1 MEREISV
8 PTHPRNMEVQAVA
21 FETTETVDCDILII
35 GGGMSGCGAAF
46 EAKYWA
52 GDKRVVLA
60 EKAVIERSGATG
72 EGLSA
77 INCYMGQRY
86 GWNTPEDF
94 VNYVVNDMMG
104 LAREDLVYDVGR
116 HVDNSVHLLEEWGL
130 PIWKQENGQYER
142 IGRWQIPIHGES
154 IKPIVAEPARTA
166 LGQENIYERIAITHL
181 LTDDDDPGKIA
192 GAVGFSVRDNKF
204 YVFRSPVVIITTGGA
219 SNVFRPR
226 SVSEGLGRTWYS
238 VFATGS
244 AYGLMIPAGVEM
256 TQMEHRFVPT
266 RFKDGYGP
274 VGMWF
279 QYFHAKVLNALG
291 DDYTVTRA
299 AELDK
304 YEPYGSAIPTPTPL
318 RNHQMFL
325 DIRDGYGPMYM
336 RTDQAMQAL
345 SARPDGTLDPAKMDQ
360 VRNEAWEDFLDMTI
374 SQALT
379 WAAQNIAPEE
389 TPSEVVLAEPY
400 IMGSHSGEAGAWV
413 SGPEDIASDDYF
425 WGYNRMTTIRGLFA
439 AGDGVGAA
447 PHKFSSGS
455 FTEGRI
461 AAKAAVNYLTDNPAR
476 PSVTGGQVHGLQQS
490 ILAPLSTFDRHK
502 GATTAEEINP
512 NYLTPKQA
520 LVRLQKIMDEYGAG
534 ASAWYT
540 TNGPTLERG
549 ITLIEM
555 LREDL
560 AHLAARSPHELMRC
574 WELVHRAWVGEAHL
588 RHLLHREETRWPG
601 YYYRSDFPD
610 LDDANWRVFVNS
622 RYDRNADSWNLTTR
636 PYRNLITA

>member
-1 MEREISV
+1 MTL
-8 PTHPRNMEVQAVA
+8 P
-21 FETTETVDCDILII
+21 TTETIDCDILII

-46 EAKYWA
+46 ESKYWS
-52 GDKRVVLA
+52 GDLKVVMV
-60 EKAVIERSGATG
+60 EKAAIERSGATG

-86 GWNTPEDF
+86 GWNTPEDYT
-94 VNYVVNDMMG
+94 NYVVNDMMG

-130 PIWKQENGQYER
+130 PIWKKENGEYER

-154 IKPIVAEPARTA
+154 IKPVAAEPARKA
-166 LGQENIYERIAITHL
+166 IGPENLYERVAITHL
-181 LTDDDDPGKIA
+181 LTDADDPQKIA
-192 GAVGFSVRDNKF
+192 GAVGFAVRENKF
-204 YVFRSPVVIITTGGA
+204 YVFRAKAVIITCGGA

-226 SVSEGLGRTWYS
+226 SVGEGMGRVWYS
-238 VFATGS
+238 VFATGA
-244 AYGLMIPAGVEM
+244 AYGLMIPIGTEM

-279 QYFHAKVLNALG
+279 QYFHAQVLNAKG
-291 DDYTVTRA
+291 EDYTVTRA
-299 AELDK
+299 DELKK

-325 DIRDGYGPMYM
+325 DIKDGLGPMYM
-336 RTDQAMQAL
+336 RTDVAMQKLAE
-345 SARPDGTLDPAKMDQ
+345 GDPAKMDK
-360 VRNEAWEDFLDMTI
+360 VRDEAWEDFLDMTI

-379 WAAQNIAPEE
+379 WAAQNIAPED
-389 TPSEVVLAEPY
+389 TPTEVVLAEPY

-413 SGPEDIASDDYF
+413 SGPEDIATGDYF
-425 WGYNRMTTIRGLFA
+425 WGYNRMTTIKGLFA
-439 AGDGVGAA
+439 AGDGVGAT

-461 AAKAAVNYLTDNPAR
+461 AAKSAVGYVSDNPAA
-476 PSVTGGQVHGLQQS
+476 PSVSDANVRGIQET
-490 ILAPLSTFDRHK
+490 IWAPLETFEKHK
-502 GATTAEEINP
+502 GASSAEEINP
-512 NYLTPKQA
+512 NYMTPKQG
-520 LVRLQKIMDEYGAG
+520 LVRLQKIMDEYAGG
-534 ASAWYT
+534 ASTGYT
-540 TNGPTLERG
+540 TNKPTLERG
-549 ITLIEM
+549 IELIEM
-555 LREDL
+555 FREDL
-560 AHLAARSPHELMRC
+560 VHLAARNRHELMRC
-574 WELVHRAWVGEAHL
+574 WELVHRTWVGESHL

-622 RYDRNADSWNLTTR
+622 KFDAANNAWSLQTR
-636 PYRNLITA
+636 PYKNIITSI

>member
-1 MEREISV
+1 MAL
-8 PTHPRNMEVQAVA
+8 PTI
-21 FETTETVDCDILII
+21 ETVESDILVI

-46 EAKYWA
+46 ESKYW
-52 GDKRVVLA
+52 GEDLKVVIV

-94 VNYVVNDMMG
+94 VKYVVNDMMG

-116 HVDNSVHLLEEWGL
+116 HVDSSVHLLEEWGL
-130 PIWKQENGQYER
+130 PIWKKDNGEYER

-154 IKPIVAEPARTA
+154 LKPVTAEPARKA
-166 LGQENIYERIAITHL
+166 IGKENIYERIAITHL
-181 LTDDDDPGKIA
+181 LTDANDSGRIA
-192 GAVGFSVRDNKF
+192 GAIGFGVRENKIW
-204 YVFRSPVVIITTGGA
+204 VFKSKAVIITSGGA

-226 SVSEGLGRTWYS
+226 SVNEGIGRTWYS

-244 AYGLMIPAGVEM
+244 AYGLMIPIGTEM

-279 QYFHAKVLNALG
+279 QYFHAHVENALG
-291 DDYTVTRA
+291 EDYTVTRES
-299 AELDK
+299 ELRK

-325 DIRDGYGPMYM
+325 DIREGKGPMYM
-336 RTDQAMQAL
+336 RTDLAMQELA
-345 SARPDGTLDPAKMDQ
+345 GGDPVKMDK
-360 VRNEAWEDFLDMTI
+360 VREEAWEDFLDMTI
-374 SQALT
+374 AQAMT
-379 WAAQNIAPEE
+379 WASQNIAPED

-413 SGPEDIASDDYF
+413 SGPEDLSPPEYF
-425 WGYNRMTTIRGLFA
+425 WGYNKMTTIRGLFA

-455 FTEGRI
+455 FTEGRL
-461 AAKAAVNYLTDNPAR
+461 AAKSAVKFVRDNPD
-476 PSVTGGQVHGLQQS
+476 SVTLSDSQVKDLS
-490 ILAPLSTFDRHK
+490 SAIWAPIETFEKYK
-502 GATTAEEINP
+502 GASTSEEVNP
-512 NYLTPKQA
+512 NYITPKQA
-520 LVRLQKIMDEYGAG
+520 LVRLQKIMDEYGG
-534 ASAWYT
+534 GTSSWYT
-540 TNGPTLERG
+540 VNGPTLERG
-549 ITLIEM
+549 IALIEM

-560 AHLAARSPHELMRC
+560 AHQCARNRHELLRS
-574 WELVHRAWVGEAHL
+574 WEVVHRAWTGEAHL
-588 RHLLHREETRWPG
+588 RHLLYRKETRWPG
-601 YYYRSDFPD
+601 YYYRSDYPD
-610 LDDANWRVFVNS
+610 LDDKNWRVFVNS
-622 RYDRNADSWNLTTR
+622 TYDSAKNSWNLTTK
-636 PYRNLITA
+636 PYKHIVT

>member
-1 MEREISV
+1 MAT
-8 PTHPRNMEVQAVA
+8 PTV
-21 FETTETVDCDILII
+21 ETVECDILII

-46 EAKYWA
+46 ESKFW
-52 GDKRVVLA
+52 GSDLKVVIA

-116 HVDNSVHLLEEWGL
+116 HVDSSVHLLEEWGL
-130 PIWKQENGQYER
+130 PVWKKDDGTYER

-154 IKPIVAEPARTA
+154 IKPVTAEPARKA
-166 LGQENIYERIAITHL
+166 VGQENIYERVSITHL
-181 LTDDDDPGKIA
+181 LADANDPNRIA
-192 GAVGFSVRDNKF
+192 GAVGFGVREDKL
-204 YVFRSPVVIITTGGA
+204 YVFKARAVIITSGGA

-226 SVSEGLGRTWYS
+226 SVNEGIGRTWYS

-244 AYGLMIPAGVEM
+244 AYGLMIPVGTEM

-279 QYFHAKVLNALG
+279 QYFHARVTNALG
-291 DDYTVTRA
+291 EDYTVTRDE
-299 AELDK
+299 ELDK
-304 YEPYGSAIPTPTPL
+304 YPPYGRAVPTPTPL

-325 DIRDGYGPMYM
+325 DIQAGLGPMYM
-336 RTDQAMQAL
+336 RTEEAMQKLAE
-345 SARPDGTLDPAKMDQ
+345 GDPEKMNK
-360 VRNEAWEDFLDMTI
+360 VREEAWEDFLDMTI
-374 SQALT
+374 AQALT
-379 WAAQNIAPEE
+379 WASQNIEPEV
-389 TPSEVVLAEPY
+389 TPSEVNLAEPY

-413 SGPEDIASDDYF
+413 SGPEDLSPPEYF
-425 WGYNRMTTIRGLFA
+425 WGYNKMTTIRGLFA

-455 FTEGRI
+455 FTEGRL
-461 AAKAAVNYLTDNPAR
+461 AAKAAVNFLRDNGDTPT
-476 PSVTGGQVHGLQQS
+476 VNDEQVRQFHQA
-490 ILAPLSTFDRHK
+490 IWAPLETFDKHK
-502 GATTAEEINP
+502 GASTAEDINP
-512 NYLTPKQA
+512 NYINPSQA
-520 LVRLQKIMDEYGAG
+520 LVRLQKIMDEYAGG

-549 ITLIEM
+549 IALIEM

-560 AHLAARSPHELMRC
+560 THLAARNRHELLRC
-574 WELVHRAWVGEAHL
+574 WEVVHRTWVGEAHM
-588 RHLLHREETRWPG
+588 RHLLHRQETRWPG
-601 YYYRSDFPD
+601 YYYRADYPS

-622 RYDRNADSWNLTTR
+622 TYDAANNRWNLRTR
-636 PYRNLITA
+636 PFLNVVTNI

>member
-1 MEREISV
+1 MTL
-8 PTHPRNMEVQAVA
+8 P
-21 FETTETVDCDILII
+21 TTETIDCDILII

-46 EAKYWA
+46 ESKYWS
-52 GDKRVVLA
+52 GDLRVVMV

-86 GWNTPEDF
+86 GWNTPEDYT
-94 VNYVVNDMMG
+94 NYVVNDMMG

-130 PIWKQENGQYER
+130 PIWKKDNGEYQR

-154 IKPIVAEPARTA
+154 IKPITAEPARKA
-166 LGQENIYERIAITHL
+166 IGPENLFERVSVTHL
-181 LTDDDDPGKIA
+181 LTDADDPQKIA
-192 GAVGFSVRDNKF
+192 GAVGFAVRENKF
-204 YVFRSPVVIITTGGA
+204 YVFRAKAVIITCGGA

-226 SVSEGLGRTWYS
+226 SVGEGMGRVWYS
-238 VFATGS
+238 VFATGA
-244 AYGLMIPAGVEM
+244 AYGLMIPIGTEM

-279 QYFHAKVLNALG
+279 QYFHAQVLNSKG
-291 DDYTVTRA
+291 EDYTVTRA
-299 AELDK
+299 DELKK

-318 RNHQMFL
+318 RNHQMFM
-325 DIRDGYGPMYM
+325 DIKEGLGPMYM
-336 RTDQAMQAL
+336 RTDIAMQKLAE
-345 SARPDGTLDPAKMDQ
+345 GDPAKMDK
-360 VRNEAWEDFLDMTI
+360 VRDEAWEDFLDMTI

-379 WAAQNIAPEE
+379 WASQNIAPED
-389 TPSEVVLAEPY
+389 TPTEVVLAEPY

-413 SGPEDIASDDYF
+413 SGPEDIATGDYF

-461 AAKAAVNYLTDNPAR
+461 AAKAAVGYVSDNPGAPAVSDANVR
-476 PSVTGGQVHGLQQS
+476 S
-490 ILAPLSTFDRHK
+490 IQETIWAPLETFEKHK
-502 GATTAEEINP
+502 GASSAEEINP
-512 NYLTPKQA
+512 NFMTPKQG

-534 ASAWYT
+534 ASTWYT
-540 TNGPTLERG
+540 TNEPTLLRG
-549 ITLIEM
+549 IELIEM
-555 LREDL
+555 FREDL
-560 AHLAARSPHELMRC
+560 THLAARNRHELMRC
-574 WELVHRAWVGEAHL
+574 WELVHRTWVGEAHL
-588 RHLLHREETRWPG
+588 RHLLYRKETRWPG
-601 YYYRSDFPD
+601 YYYRSDYPD

-622 RYDRNADSWNLTTR
+622 KFDAAKNSWDLQTK
-636 PYRNLITA
+636 PYRNIITSI

>member
-1 MEREISV
+1 MAT
-8 PTHPRNMEVQAVA
+8 PTV
-21 FETTETVDCDILII
+21 ETVECDILII

-46 EAKYWA
+46 ESKFW
-52 GDKRVVLA
+52 GSDLKVVIA

-116 HVDNSVHLLEEWGL
+116 HVDSSVHLLEEWGL
-130 PIWKQENGQYER
+130 PVWKKDDGTYER

-154 IKPIVAEPARTA
+154 IKPVTAEPARKA
-166 LGQENIYERIAITHL
+166 VGQENIYERVSITHL
-181 LTDDDDPGKIA
+181 LTDANDSNRIA
-192 GAVGFSVRDNKF
+192 GAVGFGVREDKL
-204 YVFRSPVVIITTGGA
+204 YVFKAKAVIVTTGGA

-226 SVSEGLGRTWYS
+226 SVNEGIGRTWYS

-244 AYGLMIPAGVEM
+244 AYGLMIPIGAEM

-279 QYFHAKVLNALG
+279 QYFHARVTNALG
-291 DDYTVTRA
+291 EDYTVTRDD
-299 AELDK
+299 ELDK
-304 YEPYGSAIPTPTPL
+304 FPPYGRAVPTPTPL

-325 DIRDGYGPMYM
+325 DIKDGLGPMYM
-336 RTDQAMQAL
+336 RTEEAMQKLAE
-345 SARPDGTLDPAKMDQ
+345 GDPVKMEK
-360 VRNEAWEDFLDMTI
+360 VREEAWEDFLDMTI
-374 SQALT
+374 AQALT
-379 WAAQNIAPEE
+379 WASQNIEPEV
-389 TPSEVVLAEPY
+389 TPSEVNLAEPY

-413 SGPEDIASDDYF
+413 SGPEDLAPPEYF
-425 WGYNRMTTIRGLFA
+425 WGYNKMTTVRGLFA

-455 FTEGRI
+455 FTEGRL
-461 AAKAAVNYLTDNPAR
+461 AAKAAVNFIRDSGDTPTVSDD
-476 PSVTGGQVHGLQQS
+476 QVRQLHQS
-490 ILAPLSTFDRHK
+490 IWAPLDTFDKYK
-502 GATTAEEINP
+502 GASTAEEVNP
-512 NYLTPKQA
+512 NYINPSQA
-520 LVRLQKIMDEYGAG
+520 LVRLQKIMDEYAGG

-549 ITLIEM
+549 IALIEM

-560 AHLAARSPHELMRC
+560 SQLAARNRHELLRC
-574 WELVHRAWVGEAHL
+574 WEVVHRTWVGEAHM
-588 RHLLHREETRWPG
+588 RHLLHRQETRWPG
-601 YYYRSDFPD
+601 YYYRADYPN

-622 RYDRNADSWNLTTR
+622 TFDAANNKWNLRTR
-636 PYRNLITA
+636 PFLNVVTNI

>member
-1 MEREISV
+1 MATPIV
-8 PTHPRNMEVQAVA
+8 
-21 FETTETVDCDILII
+21 ETVECDILII

-46 EAKYWA
+46 ESKFW
-52 GDKRVVLA
+52 GSDLKVVIA
-60 EKAVIERSGATG
+60 EKAVLERSGATG

-116 HVDNSVHLLEEWGL
+116 HVDSSVHLLEEWGL
-130 PIWKQENGQYER
+130 PVWKKDDGTYER

-154 IKPIVAEPARTA
+154 IKPVTAEPARKA
-166 LGQENIYERIAITHL
+166 VGQENIYERVSITHL
-181 LTDDDDPGKIA
+181 LADANDPNRIA
-192 GAVGFSVRDNKF
+192 GAVGFGVREDKL
-204 YVFRSPVVIITTGGA
+204 YVFKARAVIITSGGA

-226 SVSEGLGRTWYS
+226 SVNEGIGRTWYS

-244 AYGLMIPAGVEM
+244 AYGLMIPVGTEM

-279 QYFHAKVLNALG
+279 QYFHARVTNALG
-291 DDYTVTRA
+291 EDYTVTRDD
-299 AELDK
+299 ELDK
-304 YEPYGSAIPTPTPL
+304 YPPYGRAVPTPTPL

-325 DIRDGYGPMYM
+325 DIQAGLGPMYM
-336 RTDQAMQAL
+336 RTEEAMQKLAE
-345 SARPDGTLDPAKMDQ
+345 GDPEKMNK
-360 VRNEAWEDFLDMTI
+360 VREEAWEDFLDMTI
-374 SQALT
+374 AQALT
-379 WAAQNIAPEE
+379 WASQNIEPEV
-389 TPSEVVLAEPY
+389 TPSEVNLAEPY

-413 SGPEDIASDDYF
+413 SGPEDLSPPEYF
-425 WGYNRMTTIRGLFA
+425 WGYNKMTTIRGLFA

-455 FTEGRI
+455 FTEGRL
-461 AAKAAVNYLTDNPAR
+461 AAKSAVNFLRDNGDTPT
-476 PSVTGGQVHGLQQS
+476 VNDEQVRQLHQA
-490 ILAPLSTFDRHK
+490 IWAPLETFDKYK
-502 GATTAEEINP
+502 GASTAEDINP
-512 NYLTPKQA
+512 NYINPSQA
-520 LVRLQKIMDEYGAG
+520 LVRLQKIMDEYAGG

-549 ITLIEM
+549 IALIEM

-560 AHLAARSPHELMRC
+560 TQLAARNRHELLRC
-574 WELVHRAWVGEAHL
+574 WEVVHRTWVGEAHM
-588 RHLLHREETRWPG
+588 RHLLHRQETRWPG
-601 YYYRSDFPD
+601 YYYRADYPN

-622 RYDRNADSWNLTTR
+622 TYDAANNRWNLRTR
-636 PYRNLITA
+636 PFLNVVTNI

>member
-1 MEREISV
+1 MAL
-8 PTHPRNMEVQAVA
+8 P
-21 FETTETVDCDILII
+21 TTETVECDILII

-46 EAKYWA
+46 EANYW
-52 GDKRVVLA
+52 GDKLRVVMV
-60 EKAVIERSGATG
+60 EKAAIERSGATG

-94 VNYVVNDMMG
+94 VQYVVNDMMG

-116 HVDNSVHLLEEWGL
+116 HVDSTVHMLEEWGL
-130 PIWKQENGQYER
+130 PIWKRENGEYER

-154 IKPIVAEPARTA
+154 IKPIAAEPARTA
-166 LGQENIYERIAITHL
+166 LGQGNLYERVSVTHL
-181 LTDDDDPGKIA
+181 LTDANDAGKIA
-192 GAVGFSVRDNKF
+192 GAIGFSVRENKF
-204 YVFRSPVVIITTGGA
+204 YVFRAKAVVITTGGA

-226 SVSEGLGRTWYS
+226 SVNEGLGRTWYS

-279 QYFHAKVLNALG
+279 QYFHARVTNALG
-291 DDYTVTRA
+291 EDYTITRA

-304 YEPYGSAIPTPTPL
+304 YAPYGSAIPTPTPL
-318 RNHQMFL
+318 RNHQMYL
-325 DIRDGYGPMYM
+325 DLRDGLGPMYM
-336 RTDQAMQAL
+336 RTEEAMEKLAE
-345 SARPDGTLDPAKMDQ
+345 GDPAKMDQ

-413 SGPEDIASDDYF
+413 SGPEDLSPPEYF
-425 WGYNRMTTIRGLFA
+425 WGYNKMTTVRGLFA

-455 FTEGRI
+455 FTEGRL
-461 AAKAAVNYLTDNPAR
+461 AGKSAVNY
-476 PSVTGGQVHGLQQS
+476 VTGNPDAPSLSNAQVTQLQET
-490 ILAPLSTFDRHK
+490 IWAPLETFEKFSGASTSSQVNPHYI
-502 GATTAEEINP
+502 TA
-512 NYLTPKQA
+512 KQGLA
-520 LVRLQKIMDEYGAG
+520 RLQKIMDEYAG
-534 ASAWYT
+534 GTSASYT
-540 TNGPTLERG
+540 VNGPTLERG
-549 ITLIEM
+549 IALIET

-560 AHLAARSPHELMRC
+560 AHLGARNLHELLRC
-574 WELVHRAWVGEAHL
+574 WELAHRVWVGEAHM
-588 RHLLHREETRWPG
+588 RHLLHRKETRWPG

-610 LDDANWRVFVNS
+610 LDDQNWRVFVNS
-622 RYDRNADSWNLTTR
+622 RYNASSNSWDVFTK
-636 PYRNLITA
+636 PYINIVT

>member
-1 MEREISV
+1 MTLPI
-8 PTHPRNMEVQAVA
+8 
-21 FETTETVDCDILII
+21 TETIDCDILII

-46 EAKYWA
+46 ESKYWS
-52 GDKRVVLA
+52 GDLKVVMV
-60 EKAVIERSGATG
+60 EKAAIERSGATG

-94 VNYVVNDMMG
+94 VHYVVNDMMG

-130 PIWKQENGQYER
+130 PIWKKDNGEYER
-142 IGRWQIPIHGES
+142 VGRWQIPIHGES
-154 IKPIVAEPARTA
+154 IKPIAAEPARTA
-166 LGQENIYERIAITHL
+166 IGPENIYERVSITHL
-181 LTDDDDPGKIA
+181 LTDADDPQRIA
-192 GAVGFSVRDNKF
+192 GAVGFAVRENKI
-204 YVFRSPVVIITTGGA
+204 YVFRAKAVIITCGGA

-226 SVSEGLGRTWYS
+226 SVGEGLGRTWYS
-238 VFATGS
+238 VFATGA
-244 AYGLMIPAGVEM
+244 AYGLMIPIGTEM

-279 QYFHAKVLNALG
+279 QYFHAQVLNANG
-291 DDYTVTRA
+291 EDYTVTRA
-299 AELDK
+299 DELKK
-304 YEPYGSAIPTPTPL
+304 YEPYGSAVPTPTPL

-325 DIRDGYGPMYM
+325 DIKDGLGPMYM
-336 RTDQAMQAL
+336 RTDVAMQKIA
-345 SARPDGTLDPAKMDQ
+345 DGDPAKMDK
-360 VRNEAWEDFLDMTI
+360 VRDEAWEDFLDMTVA
-374 SQALT
+374 QALT
-379 WAAQNIAPEE
+379 WASQNIAPED

-413 SGPEDIASDDYF
+413 SGPEDIASGEYF

-461 AAKAAVNYLTDNPAR
+461 AAKSAVNFVADNP
-476 PSVTGGQVHGLQQS
+476 SVPTVSDANVRGIQEA
-490 ILAPLSTFDRHK
+490 IWAPLETFEKHK
-502 GATTAEEINP
+502 GASSSAEINP
-512 NYLTPKQA
+512 NYMTPKQG

-534 ASAWYT
+534 ASTGYT
-540 TNGPTLERG
+540 TNQPTLERG
-549 ITLIEM
+549 IELMEM
-555 LREDL
+555 FREDL
-560 AHLAARSPHELMRC
+560 AHLAARNRHELMRC
-574 WELVHRAWVGEAHL
+574 WELIHRTWVGEAHL
-588 RHLLHREETRWPG
+588 RHLLHRKETRWPG

-622 RYDRNADSWNLTTR
+622 KFDAASNSWNLMTR
-636 PYRNLITA
+636 PYKNIITSI

>member
-1 MEREISV
+1 MAL
-8 PTHPRNMEVQAVA
+8 P
-21 FETTETVDCDILII
+21 TTETVECDILII

-46 EAKYWA
+46 EANYW
-52 GDKRVVLA
+52 GKDLRVVMV

-94 VNYVVNDMMG
+94 VHYVVNDMMG

-116 HVDNSVHLLEEWGL
+116 HVDSSVHLLEEWGL
-130 PIWKQENGQYER
+130 PIWKKENGEYER

-154 IKPIVAEPARTA
+154 IKPVTAEPARKA
-166 LGQENIYERIAITHL
+166 LGEGNLYERVVVTHL
-181 LTDDDDPGKIA
+181 LTDANDGGRVS
-192 GAVGFSVRDNKF
+192 GAIGFAVRENKF
-204 YVFRSPVVIITTGGA
+204 YVFKAKAVIITTGGA

-226 SVSEGLGRTWYS
+226 SVNEGLGRTWYS

-244 AYGLMIPAGVEM
+244 AYGLMIPIGTEM

-279 QYFHAKVLNALG
+279 QYFHARVTNARG
-291 DDYTVTRA
+291 EDYTVTRDD
-299 AELDK
+299 ELRK

-325 DIRDGYGPMYM
+325 DIRDGLGPMYM
-336 RTDQAMQAL
+336 RTEEAMQKLAE
-345 SARPDGTLDPAKMDQ
+345 GDPAKMEQ
-360 VRNEAWEDFLDMTI
+360 VRQEAWEDFLDMTI
-374 SQALT
+374 AQALT
-379 WAAQNIAPEE
+379 WASQNIAPEE

-400 IMGSHSGEAGAWV
+400 IMGSHSGESGAWV
-413 SGPEDIASDDYF
+413 SGPGDVAGMAGVGREHNPYF
-425 WGYNRMTTIRGLFA
+425 WGYNRMTTIQGLFA

-455 FTEGRI
+455 FTEGRL
-461 AAKAAVNYLTDNPAR
+461 AAKAAVNFVLENPQSPTTSDA
-476 PSVTGGQVHGLQQS
+476 QVRQVQES
-490 ILAPLSTFDRHK
+490 IWSPLETFDKFK
-502 GATTAEEINP
+502 GVSSAEEINP
-512 NYLTPKQA
+512 NYITPQQG
-520 LVRLQKIMDEYGAG
+520 LVRLQKIMDEYAG
-534 ASAWYT
+534 GTSAWYT

-549 ITLIEM
+549 IALIEM

-560 AHLAARSPHELMRC
+560 QHLGARNRHELMRC
-574 WELVHRAWVGEAHL
+574 WELVHRAWVGEAHM
-588 RHLLHREETRWPG
+588 RHLLHRQETRWPG
-601 YYYRSDFPD
+601 YYYRADYPN

-622 RYDRNADSWNLTTR
+622 RFDAQTGSWNVFTK
-636 PYRNLITA
+636 PYIPIFK

>member
-1 MEREISV
+1 MAL
-8 PTHPRNMEVQAVA
+8 P
-21 FETTETVDCDILII
+21 TTETVECDILII

-46 EAKYWA
+46 EANYW
-52 GDKRVVLA
+52 GDKLRVVMV
-60 EKAVIERSGATG
+60 EKAAIERSGATG

-86 GWNTPEDF
+86 GWNTPADF

-116 HVDNSVHLLEEWGL
+116 HVDSTVHLLEEWGL
-130 PIWKQENGQYER
+130 PIWKKENGEYER

-154 IKPIVAEPARTA
+154 IKPIAAEPARTA
-166 LGQENIYERIAITHL
+166 LGQGNLYERVSVTHL
-181 LTDDDDPGKIA
+181 LTDANDSGRIA
-192 GAVGFSVRDNKF
+192 GAIGFSVRENKF
-204 YVFRSPVVIITTGGA
+204 YVFRAKAVIVTTGGA

-226 SVSEGLGRTWYS
+226 SVNEGLGRTWYS

-279 QYFHAKVLNALG
+279 QYFHARVTNALG
-291 DDYTVTRA
+291 EDYTITRA

-318 RNHQMFL
+318 RNHQMYL
-325 DIRDGYGPMYM
+325 DLRDGLGPMYM
-336 RTDQAMQAL
+336 RTEEAMEKLAE
-345 SARPDGTLDPAKMDQ
+345 GDPAKMDQ

-413 SGPEDIASDDYF
+413 SGPEDLAPPEYF
-425 WGYNRMTTIRGLFA
+425 WGYNKMTTVRGLFA

-455 FTEGRI
+455 FTEGRL
-461 AAKAAVNYLTDNPAR
+461 AAKSAVNY
-476 PSVTGGQVHGLQQS
+476 VTGNSDAPTLSNAQVTQLQET
-490 ILAPLSTFDRHK
+490 IWAPLETFEKSSGASTSSQV
-502 GATTAEEINP
+502 NP
-512 NYLTPKQA
+512 HYITPRQGLA
-520 LVRLQKIMDEYGAG
+520 RLQKIMDEYAG
-534 ASAWYT
+534 GTSASYT
-540 TNGPTLERG
+540 TNAHTLERG
-549 ITLIEM
+549 IALIET

-560 AHLAARSPHELMRC
+560 AHLGARNLHELLRC
-574 WELVHRAWVGEAHL
+574 WELAHRVWVGEAHM
-588 RHLLHREETRWPG
+588 RHLLHRQETRWPG

-610 LDDANWRVFVNS
+610 LDDQNWRVFVNS
-622 RYDRNADSWNLTTR
+622 RYDAANNSWNVFTK
-636 PYRNLITA
+636 PYINIVT

>member
-1 MEREISV
+1 MASS
-8 PTHPRNMEVQAVA
+8 
-21 FETTETVDCDILII
+21 TTEIVECDILII

-46 EAKYWA
+46 EANYW
-52 GDKRVVLA
+52 GKNMRVVMV
-60 EKAVIERSGATG
+60 EKAAIERSGATA

-94 VNYVVNDMMG
+94 VHYVVNDMMG

-116 HVDNSVHLLEEWGL
+116 HVDASVHLMEEWGL
-130 PIWKQENGQYER
+130 PVWKKENGEYER

-154 IKPIVAEPARTA
+154 IKPIVAEPARKA
-166 LGQENIYERIAITHL
+166 LGPENLYERICVTHL
-181 LTDDDDPGKIA
+181 VTDANDPERIA

-204 YVFRSPVVIITTGGA
+204 YLFKAKAVIITTGGA

-226 SVSEGLGRTWYS
+226 SVNEGMGRTWYS

-244 AYGLMIPAGVEM
+244 AYGLMIPIGTEM

-279 QYFHAKVLNALG
+279 QYFHAHITNSFG
-291 DDYTVTRA
+291 GDYTVTRA
-299 AELDK
+299 DELKK

-325 DIRDGYGPMYM
+325 DIRDGLGPMYM
-336 RTDQAMQAL
+336 RTDEAMQKLAEGD
-345 SARPDGTLDPAKMDQ
+345 PDKMAQ

-379 WAAQNIAPEE
+379 WAAQNIAPED

-413 SGPEDIASDDYF
+413 SGPEDLSPPDYF
-425 WGYNRMTTIRGLFA
+425 WGYNKMTTVRGLFA

-455 FTEGRI
+455 FTEGRL
-461 AAKAAVNYLTDNPAR
+461 AAKAAVNYLTDHPEGPVVSDDQINR
-476 PSVTGGQVHGLQQS
+476 LQET
-490 ILAPLSTFDRHK
+490 IWAPLETWNRHK
-502 GATTAEEINP
+502 GESTAEEINP
-512 NYLTPKQA
+512 HYLTPRQG
-520 LVRLQKIMDEYGAG
+520 LFRLQKIMDEYAG
-534 ASAWYT
+534 GVSASYT
-540 TNGPTLERG
+540 INGPTLERG
-549 ITLIEM
+549 IQLMEA
-555 LREDL
+555 LRQDL
-560 AHLAARSPHELMRC
+560 AHLGARNHHELMRC
-574 WELVHRAWVGEAHL
+574 WELVHRAWVGEAHM
-588 RHLLHREETRWPG
+588 RHLLHRQETRWPG
-601 YYYRSDFPD
+601 YYYRSDHPD
-610 LDDANWRVFVNS
+610 LDDKNWRLFVNS
-622 RYDRNADSWNLTTR
+622 KFTQESGEWSVFTR
-636 PYRNLITA
+636 PYHQIF

>member
-1 MEREISV
+1 M
-8 PTHPRNMEVQAVA
+8 A
-21 FETTETVDCDILII
+21 FETTETVDCDILVI

-46 EAKYWA
+46 EAKFWA
-52 GDKRVVLA
+52 GDRLRVVLA

-86 GWNTPEDF
+86 GWNTPADF

-130 PIWKQENGQYER
+130 PIWKQENGQYQR

-154 IKPIVAEPARTA
+154 IKPIAAEPARAA
-166 LGQENIYERIAITHL
+166 LGPDNIYERIAITHL
-181 LTDDDDPGKIA
+181 IADANDPGKIA
-192 GAVGFSVRDNKF
+192 GALGFSVRDNRF
-204 YVFRSPVVIITTGGA
+204 YLFRSPVVIITTGGA

-244 AYGLMIPAGVEM
+244 AYGLMIPAGAEM

-291 DDYTVTRA
+291 EDYTVTRA

-345 SARPDGTLDPAKMDQ
+345 AGGDPEKMAQ

-379 WAAQNIAPEE
+379 WAAQNIAPED

-413 SGPEDIASDDYF
+413 SGPQDLAAGTPAAADYF

-461 AAKAAVNYLTDNPAR
+461 AAKAAVNYLTDHPAH
-476 PSVTGGQVHGLQQS
+476 PNVTDTQIQQLRQT
-490 ILAPLSTFDRHK
+490 ILAPLATYHQHK

-512 NYLTPKQA
+512 HYLTPKQG
-520 LVRLQKIMDEYGAG
+520 LVRLQKIMDEYAAG

-540 TNGPTLERG
+540 TNAPTLERG
-549 ITLIEM
+549 IRLIEM
-555 LREDL
+555 LRQDL
-560 AHLAARSPHELMRC
+560 THLAARTPHELMRC
-574 WELVHRAWVGEAHL
+574 WELTHRAWVGEAHL
-588 RHLLHREETRWPG
+588 RHLLHRQETRWPG
-601 YYYRSDFPD
+601 YYYRSDYPN
-610 LDDANWRVFVNS
+610 LDDQNWRVFVNS
-622 RYDRNADSWNLTTR
+622 RYDQTNNHWQITTR
-636 PYRNLITA
+636 PYHRLIT

>member
-1 MEREISV
+1 MTLPI
-8 PTHPRNMEVQAVA
+8 
-21 FETTETVDCDILII
+21 TETIDCDILII

-46 EAKYWA
+46 ESKYWS
-52 GDKRVVLA
+52 GDLKVVMV
-60 EKAVIERSGATG
+60 EKAAIERSGATG

-94 VNYVVNDMMG
+94 VHYVVNDMMG

-130 PIWKQENGQYER
+130 PIWKKDNGEYER
-142 IGRWQIPIHGES
+142 VGRWQIPIHGES
-154 IKPIVAEPARTA
+154 IKPIAAEPARTA
-166 LGQENIYERIAITHL
+166 IGPENIYERVSITHL
-181 LTDDDDPGKIA
+181 LTDANDPQRIA
-192 GAVGFSVRDNKF
+192 GAVGFAVRENKI
-204 YVFRSPVVIITTGGA
+204 YVFRAKAVIITCGGA

-226 SVSEGLGRTWYS
+226 SVGEGLGRTWYS
-238 VFATGS
+238 VFATGA
-244 AYGLMIPAGVEM
+244 AYGLMIPIGTEM

-279 QYFHAKVLNALG
+279 QYFHAQVLNANG
-291 DDYTVTRA
+291 EDYTVTRA
-299 AELDK
+299 DELKK
-304 YEPYGSAIPTPTPL
+304 YEPYGSAVPTPTPL

-325 DIRDGYGPMYM
+325 DIKDGLGPMYM
-336 RTDQAMQAL
+336 RTDVAMQKIA
-345 SARPDGTLDPAKMDQ
+345 DGDPAKMDK
-360 VRNEAWEDFLDMTI
+360 VRDEAWEDFLDMTVA
-374 SQALT
+374 QALT
-379 WAAQNIAPEE
+379 WASQNIAPED

-413 SGPEDIASDDYF
+413 SGPEDIASGEYF

-461 AAKAAVNYLTDNPAR
+461 AAKSAVNFVADNP
-476 PSVTGGQVHGLQQS
+476 SVPTVSDANVRGIQET
-490 ILAPLSTFDRHK
+490 IWAPLETFEKHK
-502 GATTAEEINP
+502 GASSSAEINP
-512 NYLTPKQA
+512 NYMTPKQG

-534 ASAWYT
+534 ASTGYT
-540 TNGPTLERG
+540 TNQPTLERG
-549 ITLIEM
+549 IELMEM
-555 LREDL
+555 FREDL
-560 AHLAARSPHELMRC
+560 THLAARNRHELMRC
-574 WELVHRAWVGEAHL
+574 WELIHRTWVGEAHL
-588 RHLLHREETRWPG
+588 RHLLHRKETRWPG

-622 RYDRNADSWNLTTR
+622 KFDAASNSWNLMTR
-636 PYRNLITA
+636 PYKNIITSI

>member
-1 MEREISV
+1 
-8 PTHPRNMEVQAVA
+8 MEVRAVA

-60 EKAVIERSGATG
+60 EKAAIERSGATG

-154 IKPIVAEPARTA
+154 IKPIAAEPARTA
-166 LGQENIYERIAITHL
+166 LGPENIYERIAITHL
-181 LTDDDDPGKIA
+181 LTDDDDPEKIA

-291 DDYTVTRA
+291 EDYTVTRA
-299 AELDK
+299 DELLK

-325 DIRDGYGPMYM
+325 DVRDGLGPMYM
-336 RTDQAMQAL
+336 RTDLAMQAL
-345 SARPDGTLDPAKMDQ
+345 SAGPDGAIDPAKMEE

-379 WAAQNIAPEE
+379 WAAQNIAPED
-389 TPSEVVLAEPY
+389 TPSEIVLAEPY

-413 SGPEDIASDDYF
+413 SGPEDVASDDYF

-461 AAKAAVNYLTDNPAR
+461 AAKAAVNYLTDNPGR
-476 PSVTGGQVHGLQQS
+476 PSVSDGQVQGMRSTVLS
-490 ILAPLSTFDRHK
+490 PLTTFDRHR

-512 NYLTPKQA
+512 NYMTPKQG
-520 LVRLQKIMDEYGAG
+520 LVRLQKIMDEYAAG

-540 TNGPTLERG
+540 TNRPTLERG
-549 ITLIEM
+549 IALIEM

-560 AHLAARSPHELMRC
+560 SHLAARTPHELMRC
-574 WELVHRAWVGEAHL
+574 WELVHRSWVGEAHL

-601 YYYRSDFPD
+601 YYYRSDFPNM
-610 LDDANWRVFVNS
+610 DDANWRVFVNS
-622 RYDRNADSWNLTTR
+622 RYDRNADSWNLATR
-636 PYRNLITA
+636 PYHNLITQ

>member
-1 MEREISV
+1 
-8 PTHPRNMEVQAVA
+8 
-21 FETTETVDCDILII
+21 
-35 GGGMSGCGAAF
+35 MSGCGAAF
-46 EAKYWA
+46 EARFWA
-52 GDKRVVLA
+52 GEGRRVVLA

-94 VNYVVNDMMG
+94 VRYVVNDMMG

-130 PIWKQENGQYER
+130 PIWKRENGEYER

-154 IKPIVAEPARTA
+154 IKPIAAEPARTA
-166 LGQENIYERIAITHL
+166 LGPENIFERIAITHL
-181 LTDDDDPGKIA
+181 LTDDADPGKIA
-192 GAVGFSVRDNKF
+192 GAVGFSVRENKLW
-204 YVFRSPVVIITTGGA
+204 VFRSPVVIITTGGA

-226 SVSEGLGRTWYS
+226 SVSEGMGRVWYS
-238 VFATGS
+238 VFSTGS
-244 AYGLMIPAGVEM
+244 AYGLMIPAGAEM

-279 QYFHAKVLNALG
+279 QYFHARVLNALG
-291 DDYTVTRA
+291 EDYTVTRA
-299 AELDK
+299 DELAK

-325 DIRDGYGPMYM
+325 DIRDGRGPMYM
-336 RTDQAMQAL
+336 RTDEAMQKLAE
-345 SARPDGTLDPAKMDQ
+345 GDPAKMEQ

-379 WAAQNIAPEE
+379 WASQNIAPED

-413 SGPEDIASDDYF
+413 SGPEDIAGPEYF

-461 AAKAAVNYLTDNPAR
+461 AAKAAVNYLNDNGAR
-476 PSVTGGQVHGLQQS
+476 PNLSDAAAQSLLQS
-490 ILAPLSTFDRHK
+490 IWAPLETFEQHR
-502 GATTAEEINP
+502 GRSTAEDVNP
-512 NYLTPKQA
+512 HYITAKQG
-520 LVRLQKIMDEYGAG
+520 LVRLQKIMDEYGGGAG
-534 ASAWYT
+534 AWYT
-540 TNGPTLERG
+540 TNGPTLQRG
-549 ITLIEM
+549 VELLEM

-560 AHLAARSPHELMRC
+560 AHLAARSRHELLRC
-574 WELVHRAWVGEAHL
+574 WEVWHRAWVGESHL
-588 RHLLHREETRWPG
+588 RHMLHRQETRWPG
-601 YYYRSDFPD
+601 YYYRSDYPN

-622 RYDRNADSWNLTTR
+622 RYDAASGQWQLTTR
-636 PYRNLITA
+636 PYLNLIDY

>member
-1 MEREISV
+1 M
-8 PTHPRNMEVQAVA
+8 
-21 FETTETVDCDILII
+21 
-35 GGGMSGCGAAF
+35 
-46 EAKYWA
+46 K
-52 GDKRVVLA
+52 VVMV

-77 INCYMGQRY
+77 INCYMGQRH

-94 VNYVVNDMMG
+94 VKYVVNAMMG

-116 HVDNSVHLLEEWGL
+116 HVDSSVHLLEEWGL
-130 PIWKQENGQYER
+130 PIWKKDNGDYER

-154 IKPIVAEPARTA
+154 IKPITAEPARKA
-166 LGQENIYERIAITHL
+166 IGQENIYERVNITHL
-181 LTDDDDPGKIA
+181 LTDANDPQRIA
-192 GAVGFSVRDNKF
+192 GAIGFGVRENKF
-204 YVFRSPVVIITTGGA
+204 YVFKAKAVLITCGGA

-226 SVSEGLGRTWYS
+226 SINEGMGRTWYS

-244 AYGLMIPAGVEM
+244 AYGLMIPIGTEM

-279 QYFHAKVLNALG
+279 QYFGAKITNSKG
-291 DDYTVTRA
+291 EDYTVTRE
-299 AELDK
+299 AELHK
-304 YEPYGSAIPTPTPL
+304 YKPYGLVVPTPTPL

-325 DIRDGYGPMYM
+325 DIKDGLGPMYM
-336 RTDQAMQAL
+336 GTDKAMQKIAG
-345 SARPDGTLDPAKMDQ
+345 DDPEKMRK
-360 VRNEAWEDFLDMTI
+360 VKEEAWEDFLDMTI

-379 WAAQNIAPEE
+379 WASQDIRPEV

-413 SGPEDIASDDYF
+413 SGPEDIASGEYF
-425 WGYNRMTTIRGLFA
+425 WGYNRMTTIQGLFA

-461 AAKAAVNYLTDNPAR
+461 AATSAVNFVADNPSAPTVSDANVR
-476 PSVTGGQVHGLQQS
+476 GIQET
-490 ILAPLSTFDRHK
+490 IWAPLETFEKHK
-502 GATTAEEINP
+502 GASSSAEINP
-512 NYLTPKQA
+512 NYMTPKQG

-534 ASAWYT
+534 ASTGYT
-540 TNGPTLERG
+540 TNQPTLERG
-549 ITLIEM
+549 IELMEM
-555 LREDL
+555 FREDL
-560 AHLAARSPHELMRC
+560 THLAARNRHELMRC
-574 WELVHRAWVGEAHL
+574 WELIHRTWVGEAHL
-588 RHLLHREETRWPG
+588 RHLLHRKETRWPG

-622 RYDRNADSWNLTTR
+622 KFDAASNSWNLMTR
-636 PYRNLITA
+636 PYKNIITSI

>member
-1 MEREISV
+1 MAT
-8 PTHPRNMEVQAVA
+8 PTV
-21 FETTETVDCDILII
+21 ETVECDILII

-46 EAKYWA
+46 ESKFW
-52 GDKRVVLA
+52 GSDLRVVVA

-116 HVDNSVHLLEEWGL
+116 HVDSSVHLLEEWGL
-130 PIWKQENGQYER
+130 PVWKKDDGTYER

-154 IKPIVAEPARTA
+154 IKPVTAEPARKA
-166 LGQENIYERIAITHL
+166 VGQENIYERVSITHL
-181 LTDDDDPGKIA
+181 LTDANDPNRIA
-192 GAVGFSVRDNKF
+192 GAVGFGVREDKL
-204 YVFRSPVVIITTGGA
+204 YVFKARAVIVTTGGA

-226 SVSEGLGRTWYS
+226 SVNEGIGRTWYS

-244 AYGLMIPAGVEM
+244 AYGLMIPVGTEM

-279 QYFHAKVLNALG
+279 QYFHARVTNALG
-291 DDYTVTRA
+291 EDYTVTRDD
-299 AELDK
+299 ELDK
-304 YEPYGSAIPTPTPL
+304 FPPYGRAVPTPTPL

-325 DIRDGYGPMYM
+325 DIQAGLGPMYM
-336 RTDQAMQAL
+336 RTEEAMQKLAE
-345 SARPDGTLDPAKMDQ
+345 GDPAKMEQ

-374 SQALT
+374 AQALT
-379 WAAQNIAPEE
+379 WASQNIEPEV
-389 TPSEVVLAEPY
+389 TPSEVNLAEPY

-413 SGPEDIASDDYF
+413 SGPEDLSPPEYF
-425 WGYNRMTTIRGLFA
+425 WGYNKMTTIRGLFA

-455 FTEGRI
+455 FTEGRL
-461 AAKAAVNYLTDNPAR
+461 AAKAAVNFVRDNGETPT
-476 PSVTGGQVHGLQQS
+476 VNDEQVRQLHQS
-490 ILAPLSTFDRHK
+490 IWAPLDTFEKYK
-502 GATTAEEINP
+502 GASTAEDINP
-512 NYLTPKQA
+512 NYINPSQA
-520 LVRLQKIMDEYGAG
+520 LVRLQKIMDEYAGG

-549 ITLIEM
+549 IALIEM

-560 AHLAARSPHELMRC
+560 TQLAARNRHELLRC
-574 WELVHRAWVGEAHL
+574 WEVVHRTWVGEAHM
-588 RHLLHREETRWPG
+588 RHLLHRQETRWPG
-601 YYYRSDFPD
+601 YYYRADYPK
-610 LDDANWRVFVNS
+610 LDDENWRVFVNS
-622 RYDRNADSWNLTTR
+622 TYDAANNKWELKTR
-636 PYRNLITA
+636 PFLNVVTKI

>member
-1 MEREISV
+1 MTLPI
-8 PTHPRNMEVQAVA
+8 
-21 FETTETVDCDILII
+21 TETIDCDILII

-46 EAKYWA
+46 ESKYWS
-52 GDKRVVLA
+52 GDLKVVMV
-60 EKAVIERSGATG
+60 EKAAIERSGATG

-94 VNYVVNDMMG
+94 VHYVVNDMMG

-130 PIWKQENGQYER
+130 PIWKKDNGEYER
-142 IGRWQIPIHGES
+142 VGRWQIPIHGES
-154 IKPIVAEPARTA
+154 IKPIAAEPARTA
-166 LGQENIYERIAITHL
+166 IGPENIYERVSITHL
-181 LTDDDDPGKIA
+181 LTDADDPQRIA
-192 GAVGFSVRDNKF
+192 GAVGFAVRENKI
-204 YVFRSPVVIITTGGA
+204 YVFRAKAVIITCGGA

-226 SVSEGLGRTWYS
+226 SVGEGLGRTWYS
-238 VFATGS
+238 VFATGA
-244 AYGLMIPAGVEM
+244 AYGLMIPIGTEM

-279 QYFHAKVLNALG
+279 QYFHAQVLNANG
-291 DDYTVTRA
+291 EDYTVTRA
-299 AELDK
+299 DELKK
-304 YEPYGSAIPTPTPL
+304 YEPYGSAVPTPTPL

-325 DIRDGYGPMYM
+325 DIKDGLGPMYM
-336 RTDQAMQAL
+336 RTDVAMQKIA
-345 SARPDGTLDPAKMDQ
+345 DGDPAKMDK
-360 VRNEAWEDFLDMTI
+360 VRDEAWEDFLDMTVA
-374 SQALT
+374 QALT
-379 WAAQNIAPEE
+379 WASQNIAPED

-413 SGPEDIASDDYF
+413 SGPEDIASGEYF

-461 AAKAAVNYLTDNPAR
+461 AAKSAVNFVADNP
-476 PSVTGGQVHGLQQS
+476 SVPTVSDANVRGIQET
-490 ILAPLSTFDRHK
+490 IWAPLETFEKHK
-502 GATTAEEINP
+502 GASSSVEINP
-512 NYLTPKQA
+512 NYMTPKQG

-534 ASAWYT
+534 ASTGYT
-540 TNGPTLERG
+540 TNQPTLERG
-549 ITLIEM
+549 IELMEM
-555 LREDL
+555 FREDL
-560 AHLAARSPHELMRC
+560 AHLAARNRHELMRC
-574 WELVHRAWVGEAHL
+574 WELIHRTWVGEAHL
-588 RHLLHREETRWPG
+588 RHLLHRKETRWPG

-622 RYDRNADSWNLTTR
+622 KFDAASNSWNLMTR
-636 PYRNLITA
+636 PYKNIITSI

>member
-1 MEREISV
+1 MAL
-8 PTHPRNMEVQAVA
+8 P
-21 FETTETVDCDILII
+21 TTETVECDILII

-46 EAKYWA
+46 EANYW
-52 GDKRVVLA
+52 GSKLRVVMV
-60 EKAVIERSGATG
+60 EKAAIERSGATG

-94 VNYVVNDMMG
+94 VKYVVNDMMG

-116 HVDNSVHLLEEWGL
+116 HVDSSVHLLEEWGL
-130 PIWKQENGQYER
+130 PIWKKDNGEYER

-154 IKPIVAEPARTA
+154 IKPITAEPARKA
-166 LGQENIYERIAITHL
+166 LGPENLYERVSVTHL

-192 GAVGFSVRDNKF
+192 GAIGFGVRENKF
-204 YVFRSPVVIITTGGA
+204 YVFKAKVVIITTGGA

-226 SVSEGLGRTWYS
+226 SVNEGTGRTWYS

-244 AYGLMIPAGVEM
+244 AYGLMIPIGTEM

-279 QYFHAKVLNALG
+279 QYFHARVTNSLG
-291 DDYTVTRA
+291 EDYTVTRA
-299 AELDK
+299 DELKK

-318 RNHQMFL
+318 RNHQML
-325 DIRDGYGPMYM
+325 MDIRDGLGPMYM
-336 RTDQAMQAL
+336 RTEEAMAKL
-345 SARPDGTLDPAKMDQ
+345 AEGDPAKMDQ

-379 WAAQNIAPEE
+379 WASQNIAPED

-413 SGPEDIASDDYF
+413 SGPKDLAPPEYF
-425 WGYNRMTTIRGLFA
+425 WGYNKMTTVRGLFA

-455 FTEGRI
+455 FTEGRL
-461 AAKAAVNYLTDNPAR
+461 AAKAAVNYLIDHPERPAA
-476 PSVTGGQVHGLQQS
+476 GDAQVKRLQET
-490 ILAPLSTFDRHK
+490 IWAPFETFDTYK
-502 GATTAEEINP
+502 GVSTAEEINP
-512 NYLTPKQA
+512 HYFTPKQGLA
-520 LVRLQKIMDEYGAG
+520 RLQKIMDEYAG
-534 ASAWYT
+534 GTSTWYT
-540 TNGPTLERG
+540 TNGPMLERG
-549 ITLIEM
+549 IQLMEIF
-555 LREDL
+555 REDL
-560 AHLAARSPHELMRC
+560 AHLGARNRHELLRC
-574 WELVHRAWVGEAHL
+574 WELVHRAWTGESHM
-588 RHLLHREETRWPG
+588 RHLLHRKETRWPG
-601 YYYRSDFPD
+601 YYYRSDYPD

-622 RYDRNADSWNLTTR
+622 RFDQESGRWDIFTK
-636 PYRNLITA
+636 PYIRICT